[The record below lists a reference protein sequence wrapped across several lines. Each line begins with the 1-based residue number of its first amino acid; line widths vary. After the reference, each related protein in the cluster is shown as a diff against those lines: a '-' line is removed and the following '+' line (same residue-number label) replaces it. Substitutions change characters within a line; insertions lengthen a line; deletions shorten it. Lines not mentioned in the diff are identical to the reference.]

1 MICGMS
7 DFLEDIKNQ
16 INESELIVVGLGEEW
31 NVSPKVIQSEVFKR
45 ISADLNTHPEY
56 GWLWPYF
63 YYKLTDDTL
72 RSAYENL
79 FRLLDG
85 KNYFVVST
93 ATNRS
98 FTPYVREGR
107 LVMPCG
113 SEAFLCDD
121 SLTESVLEETFIK
134 SLDAYLAGDITLKDI
149 CFVKDKAGEIVP
161 FNNVYTVCYKEEGYL
176 PQWTKYMSWVQGTM
190 NRKTCLLE
198 LGVGLYFPSVIRF
211 PFEKMTYFNNKAFCF
226 RVHKSLYQLAEEM
239 ASKSK
244 SIPVHSVELFAGNS
258 QE

>member
-1 MICGMS
+1 MS
-7 DFLEDIKNQ
+7 NFLEDIKNQ
-16 INESELIVVGLGEEW
+16 INDAELIVVGLGEEW
-31 NVSPKVIQSEVFKR
+31 NLSLEAMQSEVYER
-45 ISADLNTHPEY
+45 ISADLNAHPEY

-63 YYKLTDDTL
+63 YYKLTDNTL
-72 RSAYENL
+72 RRAYENL
-79 FRLLDG
+79 FALMNG

-93 ATNRS
+93 TTNRS
-98 FTPYVREGR
+98 FTPFVRDGR
-107 LVMPCG
+107 FVMPCG

-121 SLTESVLEETFIK
+121 SLTESILAEAFIK
-134 SLDAYLAGDITLKDI
+134 SLDAYLAGDISLKDI
-149 CFVKDKAGEIVP
+149 SFVKNKAGEIVP
-161 FNNVYTVCYKEEGYL
+161 FNNVYALGYKEEGYL
-176 PQWTKYMSWVQGTM
+176 PQWSKYMSWLHGTM

-244 SIPVHSVELFAGNS
+244 SIPVHSVELFAGNN